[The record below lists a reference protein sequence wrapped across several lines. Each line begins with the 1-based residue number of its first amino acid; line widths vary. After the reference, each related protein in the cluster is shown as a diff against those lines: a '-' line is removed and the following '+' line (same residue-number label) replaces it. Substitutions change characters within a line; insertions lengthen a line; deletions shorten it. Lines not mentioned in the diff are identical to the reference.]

1 MPDAGARVTL
11 PAAGGVSPST
21 RVPLVIRPA
30 AIMKTLHSYLPDH
43 RSLALATVVALV
55 AAPPPVEGQSILQSG
70 RSDDGMV
77 SAAHPLATE
86 AGVQMLELGG
96 NAADAAVAA
105 GFAIAVVEPTMNSI
119 GGRNQI
125 LVRTSDGSYHGI
137 DGTTQAP
144 WDYDPDTAEQA
155 SYGYAV
161 IGIPGAAAGLLKLHA
176 EHGTLPLATVMAP
189 AIEYAENGFRL
200 LPGDAARQ
208 AGGAAQALEF
218 PGTAAAYYKPDG
230 SPYRAGEI
238 LRQPDYARTLRAI
251 VEGGHDAFY
260 RGEIARR
267 MADDL
272 TRNGAPIG
280 LDDLAQYEAE
290 DSRIVRGTYR
300 GYDIVG
306 TDVPAAGVLAIQALN
321 VMERFDPEA
330 MSEAEWFA
338 ITGQALQMASRELAV
353 LGPDTAAA
361 RATSKEYAARLADQV
376 RAPIAAA
383 STGRAGDG
391 PAGADPFDLDDAHL
405 LGHTT
410 HLSTADASGMVV
422 SLTQTL
428 GPNMGSKVVTPGLG
442 FLYASTLGG
451 YLSSVDEPGERA
463 RSNIAPVIVSR
474 DGEVVLVLGAAGGG
488 MIPPAVVH
496 AITRVVDFDLEL
508 PQALE
513 APRVAG
519 GFGGGLNAETS
530 PGIGWT
536 DAQLDEMRALG
547 LEIQPVAR
555 VGAFG
560 RVHGVQF
567 DPGTGT
573 WIGAAD
579 PDWEGVARGPGG
591 E

>member
-1 MPDAGARVTL
+1 MNSRL
-11 PAAGGVSPST
+11 FPA
-21 RVPLVIRPA
+21 PLAPLFA
-30 AIMKTLHSYLPDH
+30 
-43 RSLALATVVALV
+43 SLALVGHLLG
-55 AAPPPVEGQSILQSG
+55 APSVGEAQSVLQSG
-70 RSDDGMV
+70 RSADGMV

-86 AGVQMLELGG
+86 AGVRMLELGG
-96 NAADAAVAA
+96 NGADAAVAA

-125 LVRTSDGSYHGI
+125 LVRTPDGEFHGI

-144 WDYDPDTAEQA
+144 WDYDPETAERA

-176 EHGTLPLATVMAP
+176 EHGSLSLETVMAP

-208 AGGAAQALEF
+208 AGGAMQALQF

-238 LRQPDYARTLRAI
+238 FRQPDYARTLRAI

-267 MADDL
+267 MAEDL
-272 TRNGAPIG
+272 TANGAPID
-280 LDDLAQYEAE
+280 LDDLAQYVAE

-300 GYDIVG
+300 GYDIIG
-306 TDVPAAGVLAIQALN
+306 TDVPAAGVLVIQALN
-321 VMERFDPEA
+321 VMENFDPGS

-338 ITGQALQMASRELAV
+338 ITGQALRMASRELAV
-353 LGPDTAAA
+353 LGPDTTAA
-361 RATSKEYAARLADQV
+361 RATSKVYATALADEV
-376 RAPIAAA
+376 MAPATAP
-383 STGRAGDG
+383 SRPL
-391 PAGADPFDLDDAHL
+391 PALEYDDAHT

-410 HLSTADASGMVV
+410 HLSTADADGMVV

-474 DGEVVLVLGAAGGG
+474 DGEVILVLGAAGGG

-496 AITRVVDFDLEL
+496 AITRVIDFGLDL
-508 PQALE
+508 PHALA

-519 GFGGGLNAETS
+519 GGGGAFNAETS

-536 DAQLDEMRALG
+536 EAQLDEMRALG
-547 LEIQPVAR
+547 LEIQPVPR

-567 DPGTGT
+567 DPATGT
-573 WIGAAD
+573 WTGGAD
-579 PDWEGVARGPGG
+579 PDWEGVARGPSGG
-591 E
+591 

>member
-1 MPDAGARVTL
+1 MRL
-11 PAAGGVSPST
+11 
-21 RVPLVIRPA
+21 RPPTHRP
-30 AIMKTLHSYLPDH
+30 KTLAAS
-43 RSLALATVVALV
+43 ALCTGLTLTALVVAPV
-55 AAPPPVEGQSILQSG
+55 ALDAQSVLQSG
-70 RSDDGMV
+70 RSADGMV

-86 AGVQMLELGG
+86 AGVRMLELGG

-125 LVRTSDGSYHGI
+125 LVRTSDGGYHGI

-144 WDYDPDTAEQA
+144 WDYDPETAVQA

-161 IGIPGAAAGLLKLHA
+161 IGIPGAAAGLLKLHR
-176 EHGTLPLATVMAP
+176 EHASLPLATVMAP

-200 LPGDAARQ
+200 LPGDANRQ
-208 AGGAAQALEF
+208 AGGASQALEF
-218 PGTAAAYYKPDG
+218 PGTAEAYYKADG
-230 SPYRAGEI
+230 SPHRAGEV

-251 VEGGHDAFY
+251 ASGGHDAFY

-267 MADDL
+267 MAEDL
-272 TRNGAPIG
+272 TANGAPID
-280 LDDLAQYEAE
+280 LDDLAQYVAE

-321 VMERFDPEA
+321 VMENFDPGA
-330 MSEAEWFA
+330 ISEAEWFA
-338 ITGQALQMASRELAV
+338 ITGQALKMASRELAV
-353 LGPDTAAA
+353 LGPEAEAT
-361 RATSKEYAARLADQV
+361 RATSKEYAARLAQDI
-376 RAPIAAA
+376 RAPMGVTARPPAE
-383 STGRAGDG
+383 
-391 PAGADPFDLDDAHL
+391 AGADGTAARTPRATEFDDAHF

-410 HLSTADASGMVV
+410 HLSAADASGMVV

-474 DGEVVLVLGAAGGG
+474 DGEVILVLGAAGGG

-496 AITRVVDFDLEL
+496 AITRVIDFGLEL
-508 PQALE
+508 PQALAE
-513 APRVAG
+513 PRVAG
-519 GFGGGLNAETS
+519 GRGESLNAETS

-536 DAQLDEMRALG
+536 DAQLGEMRALG
-547 LEIQPVAR
+547 LEIQPVPR

-567 DPGTGT
+567 DPATGT

-579 PDWEGVARGPGG
+579 PDWEGVARGPTGG
-591 E
+591 